1 MAAVRRAVLR
11 LPEPES
17 DPETDAEEF
26 GPEMEAAYD
35 TMVRRWLATAALLT
49 TFAAIAASLVVT
61 TYSKSSDN
69 IATSDNN
76 MTTTST
82 LTTTEIIRTI
92 TSTAASTTIGTGL
105 LVVGGSY
112 ANMSAELWVPGV
124 EGPCTLPDLPWA
136 MDSPTVSWVRG
147 SVLVCHSTT
156 CHRLTHQGWVE
167 GPALR
172 ETRTLHDATATARGL
187 LVTGGADS
195 PRTTE
200 LVTGDS
206 STYSFNLTS
215 KWQKHCAIRISA
227 QERLLCQ
234 IKVNS
239 FFL

>member
-1 MAAVRRAVLR
+1 MGHCIRVERYMAAVRRAVLR

-92 TSTAASTTIGTGL
+92 TSTAASTTIGTGDIEDIICL
-105 LVVGGSY
+105 IVFV
-112 ANMSAELWVPGV
+112 
-124 EGPCTLPDLPWA
+124 
-136 MDSPTVSWVRG
+136 
-147 SVLVCHSTT
+147 
-156 CHRLTHQGWVE
+156 
-167 GPALR
+167 
-172 ETRTLHDATATARGL
+172 
-187 LVTGGADS
+187 
-195 PRTTE
+195 
-200 LVTGDS
+200 
-206 STYSFNLTS
+206 
-215 KWQKHCAIRISA
+215 
-227 QERLLCQ
+227 
-234 IKVNS
+234 
-239 FFL
+239 FFQLIPSLK